1 MCVIYIYKYMYTSLP
16 PSLRPSI
23 PVSLE
28 QVWSAGDAL
37 VLDAGLL
44 HRGIGRVYLTLAVG

>member
-1 MCVIYIYKYMYTSLP
+1 MCNIYIYKYMYTSLP